1 MVFDWIQ
8 RASELKKEG
17 HSFAIV
23 TVINTIAPTSA
34 KPMSKAIIH
43 SNGEIEGWIG
53 GGCSIHTVISEGVN
67 CIKTGKSIVLRLSPE
82 EISENKITYKKEVFL
97 TCESGGTLEF
107 HIEPVLPMIKL
118 IIYGD
123 TPTAFA
129 LANIGSYLN
138 YNCIICSTDT
148 VDGKKLSEKVNIV
161 KNFKSFSGNCA
172 IVIAT
177 QGKNDIEA
185 LKSALSSKP
194 NFISMIIS
202 RKKAVS
208 ITRQLKKLGISDDEV
223 RKIKFPAGL
232 SINAKTP
239 EEIAISILA
248 ELINERNSE
257 DKNEHTILEII
268 DNKKEIDPIC
278 KMVLDPDNA
287 ADKFEF
293 DGRMYY
299 FCCSGCKEKFAIE
312 PSSYIN

>member
-8 RASELKKEG
+8 RASELKEEG

-82 EISENKITYKKEVFL
+82 EISENGITYKKEVFL

-107 HIEPVLPMIKL
+107 HIEPVLPMTKL

-123 TPTAFA
+123 TPAAYA
-129 LANIGSYLN
+129 LANMGSYLN
-138 YNCIICSTDT
+138 YNCIICSTDP
-148 VDGKKLSEKVNIV
+148 VEEKRLSEKVNIV
-161 KNFKSFSGNCA
+161 NNFKSFSGNCA
-172 IVIAT
+172 IVVAT
-177 QGKNDIEA
+177 QGKNDLKA

-208 ITRQLKKLGISDDEV
+208 ITRQLKKLGISNDEV

-232 SINAKTP
+232 NINAKTP

-257 DKNEHTILEII
+257 DKNEQTILEII

-278 KMVLDPDNA
+278 KMVVDPENA

-293 DGRMYY
+293 DGGMYY
-299 FCCSGCKEKFAIE
+299 FCCSGCKEKFALE
-312 PSSYIN
+312 PYSYID

>member
-53 GGCSIHTVISEGVN
+53 GGCSIHTVISEGIN

-82 EISENKITYKKEVFL
+82 EISENRITYKKEVFL

-123 TPTAFA
+123 TPTAYA
-129 LANIGSYLN
+129 LANMGSYLN
-138 YNCIICSTDT
+138 YNCIICSTDS
-148 VDGKKLSEKVNIV
+148 VEEKRLSEKVNIV
-161 KNFKSFSGNCA
+161 NNFKSFSGNCA

-177 QGKNDIEA
+177 QGKNDVKA

-232 SINAKTP
+232 SINANTP

-257 DKNEHTILEII
+257 DKNEQTILEII

-278 KMVLDPDNA
+278 KMVVDPENA

-293 DGRMYY
+293 DGGMYY
-299 FCCSGCKEKFAIE
+299 FCCSGCKEKFALE